1 MGAMAD
7 IDPERKRRNVILA
20 WVHVA
25 LAAAILAGFVYAQMH
40 R

>member
-1 MGAMAD
+1 MGEMGE
-7 IDPERKRRNVILA
+7 PSREQKRRNVTLA
-20 WVHVA
+20 LVHVL

>member
-1 MGAMAD
+1 MSEMAD
-7 IDPERKRRNVILA
+7 ISAERKRRNVMLA
-20 WVHVA
+20 LVHVA